1 MARKLK
7 TPAEAAAKFARRVQG
22 AGQDYQTGVQQATDW
37 AANAIAAAPRRNAG
51 LQRAIADGTIDAG
64 ISRAGDAKWRANT
77 LSKGVQNW
85 ATNTAKAQDAYQ
97 SGMTRAMSYQQQAQ
111 AATANMDTSTLEGR
125 LEKAR
130 VYQATVAAAAAADKR
145 GR

>member
-22 AGQDYQTGVQQATDW
+22 AGQDYQSGVQSATDW
-37 AANAIAAAPRRNAG
+37 AANAVAAAPRRNAG
-51 LQRAIADGTIDAG
+51 LQAAIANGTIDAG
-64 ISRAGDAKWRANT
+64 IQRAGDAKWRANT

-97 SGMTRAMSYQQQAQ
+97 SGMTRAMAYQQQAQ
-111 AATANMDTSTLEGR
+111 AATASIDTTTLEGR

-130 VYQATVAAAAAADKR
+130 VYAQTVHAAAQADKR